1 MLVKP
6 RVLESA
12 HINSGVRFSGE
23 SVNSI
28 PLSPNSKF
36 LNISEFRER
45 TSSVFQ
51 SYSGSALIPGI
62 MILMPI
68 SSLRRL
74 ASVTRRLNTFAR

>member
-12 HINSGVRFSGE
+12 HINSGVRFSGA
-23 SVNSI
+23 SVNPT
-28 PLSPNSKF
+28 PLSHDAKF

-51 SYSGSALIPGI
+51 SYSGSALMPG
-62 MILMPI
+62 MVILTTI
-68 SSLRRL
+68 LSLRRL
-74 ASVTRRLNTFAR
+74 ASVTRRLNTLAR